1 MRNLVCL
8 RVEKTFY
15 LFDQKTIQL
24 FTCAYICT
32 EKLEI
37 AFLFNYISGKK
48 KSKYDKNLIKLFL
61 GVSQVVRTQVVYF
74 DSHLTK
80 ILLSSLLYLT
90 DRISVIFVWI

>member
-8 RVEKTFY
+8 RAEKTFY

-37 AFLFNYISGKK
+37 VFLFNYYIRKGKK
-48 KSKYDKNLIKLFL
+48 VNMIK
-61 GVSQVVRTQVVYF
+61 T
-74 DSHLTK
+74 
-80 ILLSSLLYLT
+80 
-90 DRISVIFVWI
+90 